1 MSTLFCAH
9 CGFVVAEGDIDDPHE
24 AMEEPCPRC
33 AATGSIAWSPSE
45 LSREEIDGIMNPQ
58 SRTVAR
64 PGESPSE
71 LIERMKS
78 EAMGQESWVAER
90 KRAGRW
96 LVRAGLI
103 ILIVGALAGGAV
115 FYVTGQWG
123 QAAVIGLLAGFI
135 AVWIADRLFP
145 N

>member
-1 MSTLFCAH
+1 
-9 CGFVVAEGDIDDPHE
+9 
-24 AMEEPCPRC
+24 ME
-33 AATGSIAWSPSE
+33 SS
-45 LSREEIDGIMNPQ
+45 NPQ
-58 SRTVAR
+58 ARTVAR

-78 EAMGQESWVAER
+78 EAMGQESWAVER

-103 ILIVGALAGGAV
+103 MLVVGALAGGAA
-115 FYVTGQWG
+115 FYLSGQWG
-123 QAAVIGLLAGFI
+123 QAAVIGLLSGFI
-135 AVWIADRLFP
+135 AVWIADRFFP